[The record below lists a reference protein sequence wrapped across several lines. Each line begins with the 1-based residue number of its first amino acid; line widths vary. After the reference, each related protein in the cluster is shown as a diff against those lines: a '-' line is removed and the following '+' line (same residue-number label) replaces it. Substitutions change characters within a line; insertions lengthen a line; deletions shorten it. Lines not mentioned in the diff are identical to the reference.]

1 MKTVLLVLIS
11 IMSVGLLSAQELPKD
26 VEKIYKG
33 AEHLKKKK
41 QLNEA
46 VNAYKEV
53 LRSVDH
59 VPSMASIAQIEME
72 IRTPPNYRT
81 AYKYYDMA
89 ITELER
95 QITATDKKKEKY
107 KLAQEHERL
116 TPKRKKAKSHVDDFD
131 KAKDLKKGGMRL
143 MEEE

>member
-1 MKTVLLVLIS
+1 MKKLLILLIG
-11 IMSVGLLSAQELPKD
+11 IISVGFLSAQELPKD

-41 QLNEA
+41 QLNQA
-46 VNAYKEV
+46 INAYKEV

-59 VPSMASIAQIEME
+59 VPSMVSIAQIEME

-81 AYKYYDMA
+81 AYKYYNMA

-95 QITATDKKKEKY
+95 QIATTDKKKDKY

-131 KAKDLKKGGMRL
+131 KAKDLKKDGDRL
-143 MEEE
+143 LEYD